1 MKMICPNC
9 GKEYNEKMTCCIS
22 CGSPLVACEQDTDQ
36 VTFEPLIPEA
46 VPADENFDVKSS
58 VNISQNGFVRGYE
71 KDPGNSSGVG
81 EEKPEDTIP
90 VRVTGGRKSSSPK
103 AAVNILSFAAAAV
116 MFAFILLAAA
126 SLTVRLITDSR
137 KISEFA
143 ADLDV
148 MNLPAVHTGIT
159 SYGGYD
165 IADDATVLEAVFI
178 MSEGTGL
185 TRDDIREIYK
195 NSTASEFLASQLG
208 GYASFIREGEMPEKL
223 TAEKLK
229 AVFSENIDLIS
240 ESIGKPLSMHDI
252 DLAFSELDRAEP
264 VLEAIAPA
272 KLEGALGDGA
282 LTAVRLFSSLPVI
295 ISEGIAAAVMLVV
308 LRALNKRPER
318 VLGWG
323 GGAVLAGGTAILLVS
338 FLCSVQVFFTGQD
351 RFVRSIVKSITDV
364 INPDLYRLGGILA
377 ALGAVMLMGALTI
390 RKIRTA
396 K

>member
-1 MKMICPNC
+1 MICPNC

-22 CGSPLVACEQDTDQ
+22 CGSPLVAFEQDTDQ
-36 VTFEPLIPEA
+36 VIFEPLIPEA
-46 VPADENFDVKSS
+46 VPADESIDVKSS
-58 VNISQNGFVRGYE
+58 ENISQNGFVRVHE
-71 KDPGNSSGVG
+71 KNSGNSSETV
-81 EEKPEDTIP
+81 EELPEDTIP
-90 VRVTGGRKSSSPK
+90 VRVTGERKSSSPK
-103 AAVNILSFAAAAV
+103 AAVNILSFAAAAM

-126 SLTVRLITDSR
+126 SLTARLITDSK

-148 MNLPAVHTGIT
+148 MNLPAVRAGMT

-185 TRDDIREIYK
+185 TRDDIRKIYE

-223 TAEKLK
+223 TSEKLK

-295 ISEGIAAAVMLVV
+295 ISESIAAAVMLVV

-323 GGAVLAGGTAILLVS
+323 GGAVLAGGAAILLVS

-351 RFVRSIVKSITDV
+351 RFVRSIVKSVTDV
-364 INPDLYRLGGILA
+364 ISPDLYRLGGILA